1 MRICLFEDGRVADLS
16 PLAVLQPAFE
26 LLCGIT
32 SLEAKHRH
40 AFAPDSVGYLV
51 RPIMVAVTRE
61 RHPHSCVNEPHWL
74 RAGPTVLVNARWI
87 PPPRTNTKP
96 PTTQDLFADGP
107 FLAICQGEIAYA
119 ALTPELLAAVTP
131 MVLAD
136 CLHDWLTELPQQDV
150 GGWMVRDAHDLIA
163 QNATQIE
170 TDFAHHVNHNLTGY
184 YPTGLQLVGPRDR
197 LFLDPSATIDPF
209 VVIDTTDGPVFID
222 ANVVVEAFTRIA
234 GPCFVGAGTRLQ
246 QATLRAGSS
255 VGTRCQ
261 IGGVV
266 ANCIVQSFA
275 EVRGAGSLDQCFLGD
290 HTHIGAGVHVP
301 AGCGIGDHTRIET
314 GALLDESTTT
324 GIGSHL
330 HATGRTLPRDVPAF
344 HTVNRSGQI
353 EPHDARSVLHTQCQM
368 IDAQEQLFRA
378 IANQNTNPPRFN
390 SAAA

>member
-1 MRICLFEDGRVADLS
+1 MRICLFEDGRVADLA

-32 SLEAKHRH
+32 SLEAKHCH

-51 RPIMVAVTRE
+51 RPIMAAVTRE
-61 RHPHSCVNEPHWL
+61 LHPHSCVNEPHWL

-87 PPPRTNTKP
+87 PPSSTIHTP
-96 PTTQDLFADGP
+96 PTTQDLFGDGP

-131 MVLAD
+131 TVLED
-136 CLHDWLTELPQQDV
+136 CLHDWLTGLPQQDV
-150 GGWMVRDAHDLIA
+150 GGTMVRTPHDLIA

-170 TDFAHHVNHNLTGY
+170 VDFVHHVSHNLTGY

-234 GPCFVGAGTRLQ
+234 APCFVGAGTRLH
-246 QATLRAGSS
+246 QATLREGCS

-261 IGGVV
+261 IRGVV
-266 ANCIVQSFA
+266 ANCIVQGFA
-275 EVRGAGSLDQCFLGD
+275 EVRGAGSLAQCFVGE
-290 HTHIGAGVHVP
+290 HTIIGAGVHVP
-301 AGCGIGDHTRIET
+301 ASCVIGDHTRIET
-314 GALLDESTTT
+314 GALLDEYTTT

-330 HATGRTLPRDVPAF
+330 HATGRTLPRIVPAF
-344 HTVNRSGQI
+344 HTVNRDGQFQ
-353 EPHDARSVLHTQCQM
+353 PHDPKSALSTDFKM
-368 IDAQEQLFRA
+368 SNAQEQLFRA
-378 IANQNTNPPRFN
+378 IAIPTSPKLRFN
-390 SAAA
+390 PAA

>member
-1 MRICLFEDGRVADLS
+1 MLAD
-16 PLAVLQPAFE
+16 PKTAAGKPTN
-26 LLCGIT
+26 IT
-32 SLEAKHRH
+32 IK
-40 AFAPDSVGYLV
+40 P
-51 RPIMVAVTRE
+51 
-61 RHPHSCVNEPHWL
+61 
-74 RAGPTVLVNARWI
+74 
-87 PPPRTNTKP
+87 NTKP

-209 VVIDTTDGPVFID
+209 VVIDTIDGPVFID

-353 EPHDARSVLHTQCQM
+353 EPHDRRATRSNHHQM
-368 IDAQEQLFRA
+368 SEAQEKLYRA
-378 IANQNTNPPRFN
+378 VANQNTIQPRFN
-390 SAAA
+390 SAA

>member
-32 SLEAKHRH
+32 SLDAKHRH

-261 IGGVV
+261 IGGVI
-266 ANCIVQSFA
+266 ANCIVQGFA
-275 EVRGAGSLDQCFLGD
+275 EVRGAGSLHQCFLGE
-290 HTHIGAGVHVP
+290 HARIGAGVHVP

-314 GALLDESTTT
+314 GALLDEYTTT

-353 EPHDARSVLHTQCQM
+353 EPHDRRATRSNHHQM
-368 IDAQEQLFRA
+368 SEAQEKLYRA
-378 IANQNTNPPRFN
+378 VANQNTIQPRFN
-390 SAAA
+390 SAA

>member
-1 MRICLFEDGRVADLS
+1 MRICLFEDGRVADLA

-32 SLEAKHRH
+32 SLEAKHCH

-51 RPIMVAVTRE
+51 RPIMAAVTRGL
-61 RHPHSCVNEPHWL
+61 HPHSCVNEPHWL
-74 RAGPTVLVNARWI
+74 RAGPTVLGNARWI

-119 ALTPELLAAVTP
+119 ALTPELLTAVTP
-131 MVLAD
+131 TVLED

-150 GGWMVRDAHDLIA
+150 GGWLVRDAHDLIA

-170 TDFAHHVNHNLTGY
+170 VDFAHHVNQNLTGY
-184 YPTGLQLVGPRDR
+184 YPTGLHLIGPRDR
-197 LFLDPSATIDPF
+197 LFLDPSTMIDPF

-222 ANVVVEAFTRIA
+222 SNVVVEAFTRIA

-246 QATLRAGSS
+246 QATLREGSS

-261 IGGVV
+261 IRGVV
-266 ANCIVQSFA
+266 ANCIVQGFA
-275 EVRGAGSLDQCFLGD
+275 DVRGAGSLDDCFLGE
-290 HTHIGAGVHVP
+290 HARIGAGVHVP
-301 AGCGIGDHTRIET
+301 TGCVIGDHTRIET
-314 GALLDESTTT
+314 GALLDEYTTT
-324 GIGSHL
+324 GIGSRL
-330 HATGRTLPRDVPAF
+330 HANGRTLPRDVPAF

-353 EPHDARSVLHTQCQM
+353 EPHDPRTSLNTQYQM
-368 IDAQEQLFRA
+368 SEAQEQLYRA
-378 IANQNTNPPRFN
+378 VANRNTNQPQISR
-390 SAAA
+390 AA